1 MKMFTECL
9 IVAIISFWTIQP
21 SEFAWNDVIISQ
33 VAIAFSA
40 MQEVIIIVSV
50 ACLLSNKCADFFSR
64 LQKIHTRIAMSY
76 VYVCTFYI

>member
-1 MKMFTECL
+1 
-9 IVAIISFWTIQP
+9 
-21 SEFAWNDVIISQ
+21 
-33 VAIAFSA
+33 